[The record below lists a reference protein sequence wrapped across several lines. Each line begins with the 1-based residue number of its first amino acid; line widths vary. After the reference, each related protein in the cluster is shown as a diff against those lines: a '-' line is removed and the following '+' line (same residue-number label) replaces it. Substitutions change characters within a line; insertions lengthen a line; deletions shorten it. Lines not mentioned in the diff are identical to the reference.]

1 MKNVSAIP
9 RISVITVT
17 FNAASVLQG
26 LIDSLRAQTDR
37 DFEWVVVDGASTDG
51 TIEIINSATDLVS
64 KSISEPD
71 CGIYDAMNKAVK
83 TACGDYYVVCGADD
97 RLSEIAIESYRKC
110 VMQYSECDMV
120 VAGVR
125 VGRLHLSGF
134 KPTKRWLGHTAMF
147 TQHSVGTL
155 IRRKLHD
162 LHGDYD
168 SYFGVLADG
177 YFLKKASI
185 DAGTKIVSANFIAGE
200 LSPNGASSE
209 FLARTLSEL
218 WAIQLLTE
226 PRPLL
231 QTAIH
236 FLRIIRHYHRIAP
249 AKCRLNPNKRPHRGL
264 A

>member
-1 MKNVSAIP
+1 MSVKPS
-9 RISVITVT
+9 ISVITVT
-17 FNAASVLQG
+17 YNAALVLQG

-51 TIEIINSATDLVS
+51 TIEIIKSASDLVS
-64 KSISEPD
+64 KSLSEPD

-97 RLSEIAIESYRKC
+97 RLSKIAIESYRKC
-110 VMQYSECDMV
+110 LMQYAECDMV

-125 VGRLHLSGF
+125 VGRMRLSGF
-134 KPTKRWLGHTAMF
+134 KPSKRWLGHTAMF

-162 LHGDYD
+162 LHGGYD

-177 YFLKKASI
+177 YFLKKTSI
-185 DAGTKIVSANFIAGE
+185 DPSTKIVSADFIAGE
-200 LSPNGASSE
+200 LHPDGASSE

-226 PRPLL
+226 SRPLL

-236 FLRIIRHYHRIAP
+236 LLRIMRHYPRIA
-249 AKCRLNPNKRPHRGL
+249 AGAQRFNPNKRSQREI